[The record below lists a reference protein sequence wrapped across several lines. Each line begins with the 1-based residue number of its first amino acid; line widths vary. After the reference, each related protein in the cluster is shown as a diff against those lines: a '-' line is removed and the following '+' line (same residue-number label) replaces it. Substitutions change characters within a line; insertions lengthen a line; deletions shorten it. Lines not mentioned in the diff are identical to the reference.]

1 MLMYFKRE
9 LRQHDLILADYD
21 SKIDYLNER
30 DKKRI
35 VKAILDTHQELD
47 VIGGNVLISYDDKR
61 VSLRYKGLE
70 RF

>member
-9 LRQHDLILADYD
+9 LKQHDLILADYD

-47 VIGGNVLISYDDKR
+47 VIGGKVLISYDDKR

>member
-9 LRQHDLILADYD
+9 LSQHDLILADYD

-47 VIGGNVLISYDDKR
+47 VIGGKVLISYDDKR

>member
-9 LRQHDLILADYD
+9 LKQHDIILADYD

-47 VIGGNVLISYDDKR
+47 VIGGKVLISYDDKR

>member
-9 LRQHDLILADYD
+9 LRQHDIELDDYD
-21 SKIDYLNER
+21 PKIDYLNER

>member
-47 VIGGNVLISYDDKR
+47 VIGGKVLISYDDKR

>member
-9 LRQHDLILADYD
+9 LSQHDLILADYD

>member
-1 MLMYFKRE
+1 MYFKRE

-47 VIGGNVLISYDDKR
+47 VIGGKVLISYDDKR

>member
-1 MLMYFKRE
+1 MIMYFKRE

-47 VIGGNVLISYDDKR
+47 VIGGKVLISYDDKR